1 MLDQPER
8 FKLSETGYL
17 GLNIF
22 DGVSKEELMQDLNFP
37 NSVKTFKEMTYHP
50 SINAP
55 LTLYQNL
62 IARVNWRFVP
72 PVDATEEEKERCK
85 IVESMMHDMEH
96 TWIEFVSDV
105 MTAQTYGFAIH
116 EKVYRKRFRSN
127 GSKFDDGIIGWKKLP
142 LRSQDTIDKF
152 VFDASGNEVIA
163 VKQNVTKV
171 GGNLGRFTAR
181 KKLEVVLPRSKILHF
196 KFGKHRG
203 DPFGKSPLR
212 DAYSAWKYL
221 TAIEEIEAHG
231 VAKDLTGLPVLM
243 LPPQYLSEDAS
254 PAQKQ
259 IRAYYEN
266 AMRNLQVNQQ
276 SAMILPQA
284 FDPETK
290 QPLFKLELLA
300 LDGKKAMDT
309 TKVKEY
315 YKNLIFTTLFA
326 DVLIMGQGNTGSFA
340 LGQIK
345 NSLTGSYAEAM
356 LRQIVDVLNH
366 DLVRQ
371 TYDLN
376 GWDVTRAGR
385 FDFEHLESE
394 DLETLSKAVQR
405 YGATGY
411 LPKTLEVINKI
422 TESIGVDPLP
432 EDTDLDEV
440 LPEKTTKSGEG
451 MKEGMNS
458 GTGSA
463 DGSSGNSSDLNAD
476 NAA

>member
-1 MLDQPER
+1 
-8 FKLSETGYL
+8 
-17 GLNIF
+17 
-22 DGVSKEELMQDLNFP
+22 
-37 NSVKTFKEMTYHP
+37 
-50 SINAP
+50 
-55 LTLYQNL
+55 
-62 IARVNWRFVP
+62 
-72 PVDATEEEKERCK
+72 
-85 IVESMMHDMEH
+85 
-96 TWIEFVSDV
+96 
-105 MTAQTYGFAIH
+105 
-116 EKVYRKRFRSN
+116 
-127 GSKFDDGIIGWKKLP
+127 
-142 LRSQDTIDKF
+142 
-152 VFDASGNEVIA
+152 
-163 VKQNVTKV
+163 
-171 GGNLGRFTAR
+171 
-181 KKLEVVLPRSKILHF
+181 
-196 KFGKHRG
+196 
-203 DPFGKSPLR
+203 
-212 DAYSAWKYL
+212 
-221 TAIEEIEAHG
+221 
-231 VAKDLTGLPVLM
+231 
-243 LPPQYLSEDAS
+243 
-254 PAQKQ
+254 
-259 IRAYYEN
+259 
-266 AMRNLQVNQQ
+266 MRNLQVNQQ

-385 FDFEHLESE
+385 FDFEHLEAE

-432 EDTDLDEV
+432 EGTDLEEV

>member
-1 MLDQPER
+1 
-8 FKLSETGYL
+8 
-17 GLNIF
+17 
-22 DGVSKEELMQDLNFP
+22 
-37 NSVKTFKEMTYHP
+37 
-50 SINAP
+50 
-55 LTLYQNL
+55 
-62 IARVNWRFVP
+62 
-72 PVDATEEEKERCK
+72 
-85 IVESMMHDMEH
+85 
-96 TWIEFVSDV
+96 
-105 MTAQTYGFAIH
+105 
-116 EKVYRKRFRSN
+116 
-127 GSKFDDGIIGWKKLP
+127 
-142 LRSQDTIDKF
+142 
-152 VFDASGNEVIA
+152 
-163 VKQNVTKV
+163 
-171 GGNLGRFTAR
+171 
-181 KKLEVVLPRSKILHF
+181 
-196 KFGKHRG
+196 
-203 DPFGKSPLR
+203 
-212 DAYSAWKYL
+212 
-221 TAIEEIEAHG
+221 
-231 VAKDLTGLPVLM
+231 
-243 LPPQYLSEDAS
+243 
-254 PAQKQ
+254 
-259 IRAYYEN
+259 
-266 AMRNLQVNQQ
+266 MRNLQVNQQ

-290 QPLFKLELLA
+290 NPLFKLELLA

-376 GWDVTRAGR
+376 GWDITRAGR

-463 DGSSGNSSDLNAD
+463 DGSSGNASDLNAD